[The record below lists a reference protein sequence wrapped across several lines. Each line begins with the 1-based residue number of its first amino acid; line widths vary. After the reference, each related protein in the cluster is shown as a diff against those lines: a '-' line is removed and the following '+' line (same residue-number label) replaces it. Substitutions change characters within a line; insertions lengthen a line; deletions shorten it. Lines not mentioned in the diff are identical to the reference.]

1 MKRMSVFNSIV
12 VATLLFTGCATSE
25 LQTSA
30 KMTQSVFIN
39 PVAKSKRLIFVSSK
53 NTSGQK
59 IDLENTIIRELEAK
73 GYTIVDDPEMA
84 TYILMTN
91 VLYCN
96 KKDENNATGGAL
108 AGGIAGAGVSGYNN
122 NSGGQ
127 MVGAAVGAA
136 VVGGLLAKLTEDTI
150 FQMQVDIVIREKA
163 NGSVLA
169 SNVTASGQA
178 SVSDSKKAGFVN
190 AFGGEVRPT
199 NATGQINSN
208 IANANSQE
216 YETNYIEHKTM
227 LLAEATKMDLTL
239 AEATPI
245 LEKQISN
252 QIVGLF

>member
-1 MKRMSVFNSIV
+1 MKLKIITISMVGIIMI
-12 VATLLFTGCATSE
+12 FTGCATSE

-39 PVAKSKRLIFVSSK
+39 PVAKNKRLIFVSSK

-59 IDLENTIIRELEAK
+59 IDLENTIMRELEAK
-73 GYTIVDDPEMA
+73 GYTVVDDPEMA

-91 VLYCN
+91 VLYCD

-178 SVSDSKKAGFVN
+178 SVNDSKKAGFVN
-190 AFGGEVRPT
+190 AFGGAVRPT
-199 NATGQINSN
+199 DATGQLNSN
-208 IANANSQE
+208 MANANSQE
-216 YETNYIEHKTM
+216 YETKYIEHKTM
-227 LLAEATKMDLTL
+227 LFAEATKMDLTL

-245 LEKQISN
+245 LEKQISM
-252 QIVGLF
+252 QIAGLF